1 MGLRGC
7 GAVGRRNCG
16 AVGRRHCGAQ
26 RRGERARRGEGTKGS
41 VAPLSAPTVV
51 PMDDSL
57 RSVDPADVPA
67 DAQLFD
73 VREQDEWDA
82 GHAPTARHLPA
93 SELAAR
99 LGELPED
106 GDVYLVCRSGGRS
119 RQVAMWLERNGYDA
133 VDVRGG
139 MDQWFEAGL
148 PMVRDGDGD
157 PFVL

>member
-1 MGLRGC
+1 MGRSGKGRSRG
-7 GAVGRRNCG
+7 GAEAAGGFPRPAAC
-16 AVGRRHCGAQ
+16 AY
-26 RRGERARRGEGTKGS
+26 RGGMS
-41 VAPLSAPTVV
+41 
-51 PMDDSL
+51 DSI
-57 RSVDPADVPA
+57 RSVDPADVPD

-93 SELAAR
+93 SELASR

-148 PMVRDGDGD
+148 PMVADGDD
-157 PFVL
+157 EPRVL